1 MSWIELSL
9 DTTPEA
15 VDWVQTLLAGTDY
28 QGEVQVTAY
37 SDLDS
42 RCRKETAVGETE
54 AREIEAG
61 EIETLLPDWAF
72 TICLYLPYD
81 IRVRTRITE
90 IESVLSPLHRTGLT
104 TELQAAIVEEKPVPP
119 AALSS
124 LIHRIGERFVVLPEN
139 LHYQSETAN
148 EVPIRIKTSLAFGS
162 GLHPATRLSLQL
174 LERHIAPEMQVLD
187 LGSGSGILSV
197 AIAQLGAQVLAL
209 DNDRVAVASTQ
220 DAVERNHVE
229 ARVRVMEGSLGGG
242 SELGHWMGGEISDHI
257 PTVKAIAEFDLIMA
271 NILGRVHVALAE
283 DYRQA
288 LRQTHPQG
296 GKLLTAGFT
305 TDHEAAVTT
314 ALSAAGFTVID
325 SERFND
331 WVALAYQL

>member
-1 MSWIELSL
+1 MPWIELSL

-37 SDLDS
+37 SEFDS
-42 RCRKETAVGETE
+42 RCPR
-54 AREIEAG
+54 EAG
-61 EIETLLPDWAF
+61 TSLPDWAF

-81 IRVRTRITE
+81 IRVRNRIAA

-119 AALSS
+119 SALSS
-124 LIHRIGERFVVLPEN
+124 LVHRIGQRFVVLPEN
-139 LHYQSETAN
+139 LPYQPETTD

-162 GLHPATRLSLQL
+162 GLHPATRLSLRL
-174 LERHIAPEMQVLD
+174 LERHIAPGMHTLD

-197 AIAQLGAQVLAL
+197 VMAKLGAQVLAL
-209 DNDRVAVASTQ
+209 DNDRVAVTSTQ
-220 DAVERNHVE
+220 DAVERNQVE
-229 ARVRVMEGSLGGG
+229 LQVKVMEGSLGGG
-242 SELGHWMGGEISDHI
+242 SELGHWMGGEMSDQV
-257 PTVKAIAEFDLIMA
+257 PTVPAIAEFDLIMA
-271 NILGRVHVALAE
+271 NILARVHVALAK
-283 DYRQA
+283 DYQQA

-296 GKLLTAGFT
+296 SKLITAGFT
-305 TDHEAAVTT
+305 TDHEAQVTEALTAV
-314 ALSAAGFTVID
+314 GFTVID